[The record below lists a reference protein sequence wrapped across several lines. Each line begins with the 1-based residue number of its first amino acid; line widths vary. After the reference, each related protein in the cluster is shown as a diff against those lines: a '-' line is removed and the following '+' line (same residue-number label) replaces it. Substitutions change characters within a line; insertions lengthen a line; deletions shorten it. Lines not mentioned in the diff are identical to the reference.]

1 MTQHHRHGS
10 AWTLALAAGILIGA
24 ASVPASAAPLGDF
37 DRQASVDAQ
46 RDVQGALTQLTS
58 RHWPSALDR
67 LERAET
73 ALLNR
78 ESLDLGAALTGNQP
92 LPKTPAMVEID
103 AARAALA
110 SHDAAQ
116 ARAKAT
122 LATHDIGAE
131 FGAV

>member
-1 MTQHHRHGS
+1 MTQNHKHGS
-10 AWTLALAAGILIGA
+10 ALTLALAAGVLIGA
-24 ASVPASAAPLGDF
+24 ASLPARAAPLDDF
-37 DRQASVDAQ
+37 DRQASADAQ
-46 RDVQGALTQLTS
+46 RDVQGALTQLTAH
-58 RHWPSALDR
+58 HWPLALNR

-78 ESLDLGAALTGNQP
+78 EGLDLGAALVGNQP
-92 LPKTPAMVEID
+92 LPKTSAMVEID

-122 LATHDIGAE
+122 LAAHDIGTE
-131 FGAV
+131 IGAV

>member
-1 MTQHHRHGS
+1 MTQHHKHGS
-10 AWTLALAAGILIGA
+10 VLTLALAAGVLIGA
-24 ASVPASAAPLGDF
+24 ASLPANAAPLGDF
-37 DRQASVDAQ
+37 DRQASADAQ

-58 RHWPSALDR
+58 HHWPSALDR

-78 ESLDLGAALTGNQP
+78 EGLDLGAALTGDQP
-92 LPKTPAMVEID
+92 LPKTPAMAEID

-122 LATHDIGAE
+122 LAAHDIGAE
-131 FGAV
+131 LGTV

>member
-1 MTQHHRHGS
+1 MTQHHKHGS
-10 AWTLALAAGILIGA
+10 VLTLALAAGVLIGA
-24 ASVPASAAPLGDF
+24 VSLPASAAPLGDF
-37 DRQASVDAQ
+37 DRQASADAR

-58 RHWPSALDR
+58 HHWPAAIDR

-78 ESLDLGAALTGNQP
+78 ESLDLGAALTGDQP
-92 LPKTPAMVEID
+92 LPKTPAMAEID

-110 SHDAAQ
+110 SHDATQ

-122 LATHDIGAE
+122 LAAHEIGA
-131 FGAV
+131 V

>member
-1 MTQHHRHGS
+1 MIQHHKHGS
-10 AWTLALAAGILIGA
+10 ALTLALAAGVLIGV
-24 ASVPASAAPLGDF
+24 ASLPASAAPLGDF

-46 RDVQGALTQLTS
+46 RDVQGALAQLTS

-78 ESLDLGAALTGNQP
+78 ESLDLGAALVGNQP
-92 LPKTPAMVEID
+92 LPKTPAMAEID

-110 SHDAAQ
+110 LHDAAQ

-122 LATHDIGAE
+122 LAAHDIGAE

>member
-1 MTQHHRHGS
+1 MTQYRKHRT
-10 AWTLALAAGILIGA
+10 ALTLALAAGILTGA
-24 ASVPASAAPLGDF
+24 ASLPASAAPLGDF

-46 RDVQGALTQLTS
+46 RDVQGALMQITA

-78 ESLDLGAALTGNQP
+78 ESLDLGAALASDKP
-92 LPKTPAMVEID
+92 LPKTPAMAAID

-122 LATHDIGAE
+122 LAAHDIGAE